1 MRYSDRVK
9 ILTTVVT
16 KGPLGDVKTQVP
28 SDWLPCRI
36 TGVNQTTS
44 VNVLGKYDSKAVV
57 IHFKTNV
64 GKIDYVLIDGV
75 KRLPTPIK
83 NARGNTVV
91 VVSGA

>member
-36 TGVNQTTS
+36 TGITQTTS
-44 VNVLGKYDSKAVV
+44 VNILGKYDSKAVV

-64 GKIDYVLIDGV
+64 GKIDYVLIDSV
-75 KRLPTPIK
+75 KRLSTPIK
-83 NARGNTVV
+83 NAKGNTVV
-91 VVSGA
+91 VVGGA